1 MTQRL
6 STKVQASC
14 VAATEK
20 LALPSGPGYR
30 RAMANRRWNP
40 ASVTGSLAAAVL
52 LIGAAGPASADG
64 STSTASVGAGNGEP
78 RELKG
83 ALGVGLIVGE
93 PTGISVR
100 LYIKDD
106 QAIQAAVG
114 EAFVSGG
121 LQVHADYVWHPWILD
136 RREDFDLVGYIGP
149 GMRLIDYSGTATA
162 KDHIALGLRAV
173 AGMVFDFKNVP
184 LDAFLEVAG
193 VGEYDFGAGQG
204 FDLGINAGAGV
215 RSYF

>member
-1 MTQRL
+1 MT
-6 STKVQASC
+6 T
-14 VAATEK
+14 
-20 LALPSGPGYR
+20 AL
-30 RAMANRRWNP
+30 
-40 ASVTGSLAAAVL
+40 TAVL
-52 LIGAAGPASADG
+52 LVAGVAGRASADDG

-83 ALGVGLIVGE
+83 ALGLGLIVGE

-106 QAIQAAVG
+106 QAIQGAVG

-121 LQVHADYVWHPWILD
+121 LQIHADYVWHPWILD
-136 RREDFDLVGYIGP
+136 RREDFDLVAYVGP
-149 GMRLIDYSGTATA
+149 GMRVIDYSATATE
-162 KDHIALGLRAV
+162 KDHIALGVRAV
-173 AGMVFDFKNVP
+173 VGMVFDFKAVP

-204 FDLGINAGAGV
+204 FDLGIIAGAGV
-215 RSYF
+215 RYYF